1 MDIKP
6 KPLNGVTEAP
16 VPLTNYQNNRN
27 KLEAQISV
35 MSHGLST
42 CLTPDVTAA
51 NTPVSRINENITDI
65 DDVIGYRM
73 PDAKMPINPNKT
85 TLPSVPLWVRKWS
98 IFAT

>member
-16 VPLTNYQNNRN
+16 VPLINYQNNRN

-51 NTPVSRINENITDI
+51 NTPVSRINEHITDI
-65 DDVIGYRM
+65 DDVIGNRK
-73 PDAKMPINPNKT
+73 PDAKMPINPNRT
-85 TLPSVPLWVRKWS
+85 TLPSVPL
-98 IFAT
+98 